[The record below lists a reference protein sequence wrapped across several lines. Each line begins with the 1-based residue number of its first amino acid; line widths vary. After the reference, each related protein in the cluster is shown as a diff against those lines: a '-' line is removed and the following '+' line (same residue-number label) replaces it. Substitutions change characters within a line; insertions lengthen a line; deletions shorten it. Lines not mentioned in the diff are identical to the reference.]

1 MRIDKFL
8 SQMGFG
14 TRSEVK
20 VLIKKGVVTCNQ
32 DRIKSPKFQI
42 DADTDLIEVNGEKVQ
57 YEPFQ
62 YLMMNKPKGVIS
74 ATEDPVHE
82 TVIDLV
88 KDNSHLD
95 LFPVGRLDKDTEG
108 LLFITNDGKFNHEL
122 MSPNKHV
129 AKTYW
134 VEAKNQLEMSNI
146 TAFEKGITLKEGL
159 LKPAQLEILEP
170 QNTALV
176 TIQEGKYHQVKRM
189 FHAIDNEVLALKRI
203 AIGDVQ
209 LDETLKPGECRALTA
224 EELTALYPTLNS
236 KN

>member
-20 VLIKKGVVTCNQ
+20 VLIKKGVVACNQ

-42 DADTDLIEVNGEKVQ
+42 YADTDLIEVNGEKVQ

-88 KDNSHLD
+88 KGNSHLD

-129 AKTYW
+129 AKTYR

-209 LDETLKPGECRALTA
+209 LDEALKPGECRALTA